1 MLSCRSA
8 NQIGRRIL
16 GRSKYLQM
24 AKPLKL
30 IAANDT
36 FGALVAFADV
46 LDGKCAL
53 FITAPEVNGKM
64 PETHGLP
71 NKVADE
77 VALIVETSGSTGSP
91 KRIELSRDALLAS
104 AKAAEFVL
112 DAAENSSQ
120 WLLALPTNY
129 IAGAN
134 VLIRSVLAGTQPVM
148 MNTSVPFTAE
158 AFANSAMH
166 LKAEKKFTSLVPTQ
180 LTRLATAAEHD
191 DFLLEQLRKFDAI
204 LVGGQAADHV
214 LLGKLEKLGV
224 NIVTTYGMTETCG
237 GCIYNGL
244 PIGDTEIKLV
254 DGRIAI
260 RNSMLANVALDADG
274 YFLTNDSGEIADDG
288 RLAVLG
294 RIDRVINSGGVK
306 VSLDRV
312 EQLGNRVTGVQDL
325 AAAAIHDMQWGER
338 VGIAYVGSPE
348 VADDVARVLANDLGP
363 AGKPVQVI
371 RVDKLPK
378 TANDKNDLIAISKL
392 LEEN

>member
-1 MLSCRSA
+1 
-8 NQIGRRIL
+8 
-16 GRSKYLQM
+16 M

-30 IAANDT
+30 VAANDT
-36 FGALVAFADV
+36 FGALVAITDV
-46 LDGKCAL
+46 LDNKSAL

-64 PETHGLP
+64 PEVHGLP
-71 NKVADE
+71 DEVADQ
-77 VALIVETSGSTGSP
+77 VALIVETSGSTGNP
-91 KRIELSRDALLAS
+91 KRIEISREALLAS
-104 AKAAEFVL
+104 AHAAAFVL

-148 MNTSVPFTAE
+148 MNTAVPFTAD
-158 AFANSAMH
+158 AFARSASL
-166 LKAEKKFTSLVPTQ
+166 LKTEKKFTALVPTQ
-180 LTRLATAAEHD
+180 LTRLAKAAEHD
-191 DFLLEQLRKFDAI
+191 EFVLQQLRSFDAI
-204 LVGGQAADHV
+204 LVGGQATDQV
-214 LLGKLEKLGV
+214 LIGKLEQLGV

-244 PIGDTEIKLV
+244 PIGDTEIKIT

-260 RNSMLANVALDADG
+260 KNSMLANVPLDADG
-274 YFLTNDSGEIADDG
+274 YFVTSDAGEITDDG

-312 EQLGNRVTGVQDL
+312 EQLGSRVTGVDEI
-325 AAAAIHDMQWGER
+325 AAAAIHDMEWGER

-348 VADDVARVLANDLGP
+348 VADDIARVLANDLGP
-363 AGKPVQVI
+363 AGRPVQVV

-392 LEEN
+392 FKEN

>member
-1 MLSCRSA
+1 
-8 NQIGRRIL
+8 
-16 GRSKYLQM
+16 M

-46 LDGKCAL
+46 LDGKCAI

-71 NKVADE
+71 NEVAE
-77 VALIVETSGSTGSP
+77 NVALIVETSGSTGEP
-91 KRIELSRDALLAS
+91 KRIEISRESLIAS
-104 AKAAEFVL
+104 SHAASFVL
-112 DAAENSSQ
+112 DATENSSQ

-134 VLIRSVLAGTQPVM
+134 VLIRSVMAGTQPVI

-158 AFANSAMH
+158 AFVNSTLH
-166 LKAEKKFTSLVPTQ
+166 LKADKKFTSLVPTQ
-180 LTRLATAAEHD
+180 LTRLAKVAEHD
-191 DFLLEQLRKFDAI
+191 KSVLEALKKFDAI

-214 LLGKLEKLGV
+214 LIGQLERQGV

-244 PIGDTEIKLV
+244 PIGDTQVKIV
-254 DGRIAI
+254 DGRIALK
-260 RNSMLANVALDADG
+260 NSMLANVSLDPDG
-274 YFLTNDSGEIADDG
+274 FFVTNDSGEIAEDG
-288 RLAVLG
+288 RLVVLG
-294 RIDRVINSGGVK
+294 RLDRVINSGGVK

-312 EQLGNRVTGVQDL
+312 EQLGARVTGVIDL
-325 AAAAIHDMQWGER
+325 AAAAIHDMEWGQR

-348 VADDVARVLANDLGP
+348 VADDIARGLANDLGP

-371 RVDKLPK
+371 RVDTIPK
-378 TANDKNDLIAISKL
+378 TANDKNDLIAVAKL